1 MLNNKIEKNNKLKKS
16 NEIKQLKSTQVKLLN
31 L

>member
-1 MLNNKIEKNNKLKKS
+1 MLNNEIEKNNKLKKS